1 MNVVKIKRTGEY
13 FLLDSF
19 NNIKN
24 GILTYFKYGE
34 GYKKTKAFIIIND
47 NKLLE
52 LFDTNI
58 NELYVAKITSKYGVN
73 VGSEYANR
81 LVPGITAIQT
91 AKELCYIYEKI
102 KDILPENFN
111 NDFFKLL
118 KCEYIFS
125 WFGIYE
131 LDIIQLDKALSKLD
145 PNYDNENCTYKNN
158 LCTMDEYITLKFG
171 EPYSKIVK
179 FLCEESNKFY
189 EIENSDVEKHVA
201 L

>member
-34 GYKKTKAFIIIND
+34 GYKKTKEFNIIND
-47 NKLLE
+47 DELLE

-91 AKELCYIYEKI
+91 ANELCYIYEKI
-102 KDILPENFN
+102 KNILPKNFN

-125 WFGIYE
+125 CFGIYE

-145 PNYDNENCTYKNN
+145 PNYDNEKCTYKNN

-171 EPYSKIVK
+171 EPYSNIVK
-179 FLCEESNKFY
+179 RLCEISNEFY
-189 EIENSDVEKHVA
+189 EIENLDVEKHVA